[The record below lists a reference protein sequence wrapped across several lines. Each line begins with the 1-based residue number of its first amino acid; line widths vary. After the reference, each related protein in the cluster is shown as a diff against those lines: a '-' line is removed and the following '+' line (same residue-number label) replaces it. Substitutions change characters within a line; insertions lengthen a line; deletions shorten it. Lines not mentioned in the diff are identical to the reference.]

1 MEGNARHLRSMS
13 IDIDAGGNSRDDTTY
28 VSDSR
33 GEQWMLGMD
42 SRVENDHTGIV
53 GGRWLNVEG

>member
-33 GEQWMLGMD
+33 GEQWMLA
-42 SRVENDHTGIV
+42 NDTDA
-53 GGRWLNVEG
+53 

>member
-1 MEGNARHLRSMS
+1 MRFEKS